1 MSRKIRIISSGCI
14 LFSTLLAVFLVA
26 HYGHF
31 HWVHNWRDPAAL
43 AQLLQFSDP
52 TIEIPRSSRI
62 FIAILDMLPLVPGL
76 CALYFG
82 ARVVADFRSERYFT
96 VTVTRSMSRGGLS
109 LIALASLK
117 FLSLKFMIPYVFR
130 YDPMADVPIR
140 FMFEPT
146 GAGFLLAGV
155 MIWIIGWILTQALVL
170 KAEHESIV

>member
-1 MSRKIRIISSGCI
+1 MSRKIRIISSGYI

-82 ARVVADFRSERYFT
+82 ARVMADFRSERYFT
-96 VTVTRSMSRGGLS
+96 VNINRSMSHDGLS
-109 LIALASLK
+109 VIAFALLKLFSLNV
-117 FLSLKFMIPYVFR
+117 MIPYVFR
-130 YDPMADVPIR
+130 YGPKADIPIR
-140 FMFEPT
+140 FIFEPT
-146 GAGFLLAGV
+146 DASFLL
-155 MIWIIGWILTQALVL
+155 IR
-170 KAEHESIV
+170 

>member
-96 VTVTRSMSRGGLS
+96 VTCNPLNVPRR
-109 LIALASLK
+109 AE
-117 FLSLKFMIPYVFR
+117 PYCPR
-130 YDPMADVPIR
+130 
-140 FMFEPT
+140 
-146 GAGFLLAGV
+146 
-155 MIWIIGWILTQALVL
+155 IIEVSFPQ
-170 KAEHESIV
+170 HS

>member
-1 MSRKIRIISSGCI
+1 MSRKIRIISSGYI

-82 ARVVADFRSERYFT
+82 ACVVADFRSERYFT
-96 VTVTRSMSRGGLS
+96 VTVTRSMSHDGLS
-109 LIALASLK
+109 VIAFALLKLFSLNV
-117 FLSLKFMIPYVFR
+117 MIPYVFR
-130 YDPMADVPIR
+130 YGPKADIPIR
-140 FMFEPT
+140 FIFEPT
-146 GAGFLLAGV
+146 DASFLL
-155 MIWIIGWILTQALVL
+155 IR
-170 KAEHESIV
+170 